1 MNDTTRLS
9 QRLILGL
16 ALVALAALLAGCG
29 VTGSVDPVAAAATK
43 SQNAG
48 GAKLDFSVGL
58 SGGGKSFGVTGTGA
72 FDQNEGELTVDLSQ
86 VLQQAG
92 APAGIDSTAK
102 AVFLEESGDE
112 VVYLNLPFVRSQL
125 LGGKSWVKLDLTKA
139 GQSFGADLDQ
149 LMSQVGQSPGQLLD
163 LLRQTGEVEEIGH
176 ETLDGTSTTHYKAT
190 VDLVKAAED
199 LGGASQQAVQRLIDQ
214 GAPAKLPVD
223 VWVGD
228 DGLVRQLT
236 MSYAV
241 TKNGEAFD
249 LSASFK
255 LSDYGTDVTVSAPS
269 GDQVFD
275 LTGIASALGSAMKP
289 GGSSGP

>member
-1 MNDTTRLS
+1 
-9 QRLILGL
+9 
-16 ALVALAALLAGCG
+16 
-29 VTGSVDPVAAAATK
+29 
-43 SQNAG
+43 
-48 GAKLDFSVGL
+48 
-58 SGGGKSFGVTGTGA
+58 
-72 FDQNEGELTVDLSQ
+72 
-86 VLQQAG
+86 
-92 APAGIDSTAK
+92 
-102 AVFLEESGDE
+102 
-112 VVYLNLPFVRSQL
+112 
-125 LGGKSWVKLDLTKA
+125 
-139 GQSFGADLDQ
+139 
-149 LMSQVGQSPGQLLD
+149 
-163 LLRQTGEVEEIGH
+163 
-176 ETLDGTSTTHYKAT
+176 
-190 VDLVKAAED
+190 
-199 LGGASQQAVQRLIDQ
+199 VQRLIDQ